1 GRGSD
6 YYQPARL
13 HRYRTAGPNCAG
25 VIAGGYQVTRI
36 GNISWFKKPRLL
48 VLPAIAV
55 LQICGCTVGPTYK
68 RPTAEVPTAYKEL
81 GNWKPAQP
89 NDQNFGGNWWE
100 VFQDPQ
106 LNALE
111 SQVNISNQNLKAAEA
126 QYTQARALVRYN
138 RAAYFPTLTGGANAS
153 RNKISNNRPPSLT
166 TNGRTYNDFQVPF
179 DLSYEVDV
187 WGRIRRTVESYRDQA
202 QASAADLATVNLS
215 MHAQV
220 ALFYFQARVLDAEEQ
235 LLNSTVTQYEQ
246 ALELIQNRFAGG
258 IASDVEV
265 QQAETQLE
273 TTRAQAIDVG
283 VARAQYEHA
292 VAVLIGKPPASF
304 SLAPLPL
311 TMPPP
316 PIPVGL
322 PSELLE
328 RRPDI
333 AAAER
338 LMASANA
345 QIGVAK
351 SAYYPLVNL
360 AAVGGFEGGSPT
372 TLLSGPSILWS
383 AGPSALFTIFDVGRR
398 RAASDQAVAAY
409 DQAVANYR
417 QTVLAGFQQVEDN
430 VAALRILEHEAQ
442 VQNTA
447 VAAAEKYLALANTRY
462 TGGVTSYLEVT
473 TAQSAALSDEVTAV
487 NILGRRMVAAVLLVQ
502 ALGGGWDS
510 SALPERPECCG
521 RLTSNSR

>member
-1 GRGSD
+1 MRRTPKLIWVARRGQTSG
-6 YYQPARL
+6 L
-13 HRYRTAGPNCAG
+13 MVLL
-25 VIAGGYQVTRI
+25 VIAAFQVT
-36 GNISWFKKPRLL
+36 
-48 VLPAIAV
+48 
-55 LQICGCTVGPTYK
+55 GCTVGPKYR
-68 RPTAEVPTAYKEL
+68 RPAAEVPSAYKEV
-81 GNWKPAQP
+81 GDWKPAQP
-89 NDQNFGGNWWE
+89 NDQNLGGNWWE
-100 VFQDPQ
+100 IFQDPQ

-111 SQVNISNQNLKAAEA
+111 AQVNVSNQNLKVAEA
-126 QYTQARALVRYN
+126 QYTQARAILRYH
-138 RAAYFPTLTGGANAS
+138 RADYFPTVTADPVATRTKTS
-153 RNKISNNRPPSLT
+153 SNRQPHSAAL
-166 TNGRTYNDFQVPF
+166 NGITYNDFQIPF
-179 DLSYEVDV
+179 ELSYQIDI
-187 WGRIRRTVESYRDQA
+187 WGRVRRTVESYREQA
-202 QASAADLATVNLS
+202 QASAADLATVNLT
-215 MHAQV
+215 MHSQL
-220 ALFYFQARVLDAEEQ
+220 ALFYFQARTLDAEEQ

-246 ALELIQNRFAGG
+246 ALALIQSRFAGG
-258 IASDVEV
+258 IASDLEV
-265 QQAETQLE
+265 QQAQTQLE

-360 AAVGGFEGGSPT
+360 AAVGGFESGSLT

-383 AGPSALFTIFDVGRR
+383 AGPSALVTIFDVGRR

-417 QTVLAGFQQVEDN
+417 QTVLTGFQQVEDN
-430 VAALRILEHEAQ
+430 VAALRVLENEAQ
-442 VQNTA
+442 VQDKA
-447 VAAAEKYLALANTRY
+447 VVAAQKYLELATTRY
-462 TGGVTSYLEVT
+462 RGGVTSYLEVT
-473 TAQSAALSDEVTAV
+473 TAQSAALADELTAV
-487 NILGRRMVAAVLLVQ
+487 NILGRRMVDAVLLVQ

-510 SALPERPECCG
+510 SALPEHPECCG
-521 RLTSNSR
+521 KLTSTAR